1 MASEV
6 TVVWNIS
13 SHTKQRKRVIMNS
26 SLSPVATGCLV
37 SRGTETQSNLLM
49 YILHQPHI
57 QVQELNF
64 NQMNRYFTLASADL
78 VVPNQEAWNL
88 LWDFEALR
96 QLVDTL
102 PGNTPYVS
110 LDWKSKCSSVIRLQN
125 KALVTANEIMNIF
138 KRGDVTAVSA
148 CRKKAQEVF
157 GKDWDTK
164 GASIY
169 DEGPE
174 NPNIWGIGQ

>member
-1 MASEV
+1 
-6 TVVWNIS
+6 
-13 SHTKQRKRVIMNS
+13 
-26 SLSPVATGCLV
+26 
-37 SRGTETQSNLLM
+37 
-49 YILHQPHI
+49 
-57 QVQELNF
+57 
-64 NQMNRYFTLASADL
+64 
-78 VVPNQEAWNL
+78 
-88 LWDFEALR
+88 
-96 QLVDTL
+96 
-102 PGNTPYVS
+102 
-110 LDWKSKCSSVIRLQN
+110 
-125 KALVTANEIMNIF
+125 MNIF